1 MTPNGICQNP
11 PAITDINRA
20 QFQQLILNGVK
31 DRLTDPLRLPY
42 NLVKGPFIGWNAPQV
57 MVSSMGAWTMPQLVI
72 AAAIG
77 FSNGTDVLK
86 PSGAPTAAGNLIIPP
101 SECERAVKKF
111 LGSAPPHK
119 PACSPP
125 S

>member
-1 MTPNGICQNP
+1 M
-11 PAITDINRA
+11 
-20 QFQQLILNGVK
+20 
-31 DRLTDPLRLPY
+31 
-42 NLVKGPFIGWNAPQV
+42 KGPFIGWDAPQV
-57 MVSSMGAWTMPQLVI
+57 MVSSMGAWTMPQLAF

-77 FSNGTDVLK
+77 FSAGSDVLK
-86 PSGAPTAAGNLIIPP
+86 PTSTTAAGNLIIPP
-101 SECERAVKKF
+101 SECDRAVKKF